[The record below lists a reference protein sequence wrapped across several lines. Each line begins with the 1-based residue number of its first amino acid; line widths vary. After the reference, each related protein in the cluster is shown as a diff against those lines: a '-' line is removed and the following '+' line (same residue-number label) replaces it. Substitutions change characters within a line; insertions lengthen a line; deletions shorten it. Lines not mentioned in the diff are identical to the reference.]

1 MGWVISYLIVMAIV
15 AFISGVGYDE
25 YRKGGTVDK
34 QWGRFVAMAF
44 VTSPVWPLFLLYLCW
59 LLTLAIYR
67 LARDATGD
75 IMTKEGR

>member
-1 MGWVISYLIVMAIV
+1 MGWVISYFVVMAII
-15 AFISGVGYDE
+15 AFISGVAYDE
-25 YRKGGTVDK
+25 YRKGGTVE

-67 LARDATGD
+67 LARDAIGD
-75 IMTKEGR
+75 IMAKEWR